1 MQVYGTPPSHFT
13 RKVRVLLQ
21 ELGQPYEF
29 VKFEVKDLMS
39 VGAEKLADNPLHL
52 FPVLVDG
59 DIRLFDSDAI
69 CEYIIDRYGRGKSI
83 SSFFPSEENRVH
95 DRQRMVMING
105 GMSGGVSVIR
115 ARRSGV
121 EDWKKHPWLCQEM
134 EAIQGAAAWLER
146 DLAGRSSY
154 YPGQLTMMDIT
165 LQCFLEWS
173 EFREMITDW
182 SSLPGLVAFKSG
194 WASRASFRATHPSL
208 TEVAL

>member
-1 MQVYGTPPSHFT
+1 MKVYGTPPSHFT

-29 VKFEVKDLMS
+29 VQFEVKQLMA
-39 VGAEKLADNPLHL
+39 VGAEKFADNPLHL

-59 DIRLFDSDAI
+59 DQRLFDSDAI
-69 CEYIIDRYGRGKSI
+69 CEYVIDQYGKGKEI
-83 SSFFPSEENRVH
+83 SSFFPVTENRVH

-105 GMSGGVSVIR
+105 GMSAGVSVIR

-134 EAIQGAAAWLER
+134 EAISGAAAWLEK
-146 DLAGRSSY
+146 DLGGRESY
-154 YPGQLTMMDIT
+154 YPGRLTMMDIT
-165 LQCFLEWS
+165 LQCFLEWA

-182 SSLPGLVAFKSG
+182 SKLPGLVAFKAR
-194 WASRASFRATHPSL
+194 WASRPSFAGTHPSL
-208 TEVAL
+208 TEVSR